1 MKARSTP
8 KLDLSIWSEIGRVL
22 YLPNQ
27 KNGAAAM
34 SSTIKTPAMPEPVG
48 YTDKSWLAAKGGGQF
63 SRRSFPGMQLP
74 LHTAAQ
80 LAARDAQWK
89 EGVREMVG
97 PLLKELK
104 DAATSLET
112 IGRLAGVAEYVG
124 DDGERIPTYMGRGD
138 QIRGYAAS
146 RAAVARSALSAIT
159 EE

>member
-1 MKARSTP
+1 
-8 KLDLSIWSEIGRVL
+8 
-22 YLPNQ
+22 
-27 KNGAAAM
+27 M
-34 SSTIKTPAMPEPVG
+34 SSTIKIKALAMPEPWIVDL
-48 YTDKSWLAAKGGGQF
+48 TAKDLD
-63 SRRSFPGMQLP
+63 SRNHYSFD
-74 LHTAAQ
+74 Q
-80 LAARDAQWK
+80 LAARDAQWQ
-89 EGVREMVG
+89 EMVG
-97 PLLKELK
+97 PLLKELE